1 MNIKEKAD
9 YLRVRGE
16 TSPALKIAKTAFDH
30 ASKWRLKHTPKH
42 QILELITKNILKIDK
57 CADSPENK
65 EEARKYCFEA
75 YESVQNRIH
84 ETENE
89 ASGNGAG
96 NAKQSRDGYK
106 RTLPVHTLGNENRF
120 YSGSDD
126 DSDFN

>member
-16 TSPALKIAKTAFDH
+16 ISPALRIAKTAFDH
-30 ASKWRLKHTPKH
+30 ASKLRLKHTPKH
-42 QILELITKNILKIDK
+42 QILDLITKNIIKIDK
-57 CADSPENK
+57 CKDSPENK

-75 YESVQNRIH
+75 YESVQNRIY

-89 ASGNGAG
+89 AGGNAAG

-106 RTLPVHTLGNENRF
+106 RTLRVHTLGNENRF
-120 YSGSDD
+120 YSGADD
-126 DSDFN
+126 DLDYS